1 VRERIRILEIVD
13 KPFMGGGQIH
23 LLSLAQG
30 LDRDKFDVYVCPQ
43 EGGAL
48 ADELRTQGI
57 KHVPI
62 PFQKR
67 RWRQNVR
74 EIASV
79 LEEHDIEIIH
89 THGGVAGLYGRW
101 AARKCR
107 TPVIVHTLHGI
118 HYLHYRNSLLKRI
131 YIFLERYFSRFTDAL
146 VFVSDE
152 DKKAGQNYKLS
163 SEERMV
169 VLKNGIDFS
178 VYRGMDEL
186 ERQAKIKELSLEGFQ
201 PIVGCVARLHR
212 QKGLIYLVRAAEKIS
227 QVFPGGRILIVGS
240 GPLKK
245 KLEDEARRLGLEN
258 QVWFMGERR
267 DIPQLLSVFDVF
279 VLSSLWEG
287 LPYALMEA
295 AALAK
300 PVVATDV
307 DGVREIVTSGET
319 GLLVPLKSPQG
330 LAQAVIT
337 LLQDRD
343 YASNLGR
350 NLKQEVTSRY
360 TLSKML
366 AEMESLYLRLYEA
379 KNSPRK

>member
-1 VRERIRILEIVD
+1 MRKRIRVLEIVD

-30 LDRDKFDVYVCPQ
+30 LDRDKFDVSVCPQ

-48 ADELRTQGI
+48 ADELRTQRI
-57 KHVPI
+57 KHFPI

-67 RWRQNVR
+67 KWRQNIQG
-74 EIASV
+74 IASV
-79 LEEHDIEIIH
+79 LKTQKTEIIH

-107 TPVIVHTLHGI
+107 TPIIVHTLHGI
-118 HYLHYRNSLLKRI
+118 HYLHYRNSLLKRV

-146 VFVSDE
+146 VFVSDA
-152 DKKAGQNYKLS
+152 DRKAGQKYKLS

-169 VLKNGIDFS
+169 VLKNGVNFS
-178 VYRGMDEL
+178 EYRGMEGL
-186 ERQAKIKELSLEGFQ
+186 ERQAKIKELGLEGFQ

-212 QKGLIYLVRAAEKIS
+212 QKGLIYLVRAARKIS
-227 QVFPGGRILIVGS
+227 QVFPDVCILIVGD
-240 GPLKK
+240 GPLRR
-245 KLEDEARRLGLEN
+245 KLETEARRLGLEN
-258 QVWFMGERR
+258 QLWFKGERR

-307 DGVREIVTSGET
+307 DGVREIVRSGET
-319 GLLVPLKSPQG
+319 GLLVPPRNPQG

-343 YASNLGR
+343 YASELGR
-350 NLKQEVTSRY
+350 NLKQDVTSRY

-366 AEMESLYLRLYEA
+366 AEMESLYLRLYQEIET
-379 KNSPRK
+379 PER